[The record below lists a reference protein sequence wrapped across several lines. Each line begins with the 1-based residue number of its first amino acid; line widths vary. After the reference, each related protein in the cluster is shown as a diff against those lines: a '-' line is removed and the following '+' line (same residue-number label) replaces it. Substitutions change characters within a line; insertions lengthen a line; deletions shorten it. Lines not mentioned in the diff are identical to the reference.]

1 MNKPVKSHSAVLF
14 ACMAAFSFTNLH
26 AADPVETIKAGCS
39 KIATDKTGYDPS
51 KSSSSGST
59 VAKGAGAGAA
69 GGTVVRAIQG
79 KSLLKGA
86 AIGAAAGAGAGALK
100 SNNDKKKAVLDQDAY
115 ETEYNNC
122 LKKNGLVPDNVK

>member
-1 MNKPVKSHSAVLF
+1 MNSVRKVLSVTAV
-14 ACMAAFSFTNLH
+14 ACITATFTLNLH

-39 KIATDKTGYDPS
+39 KIATDKTGYDPA
-51 KSSSSGST
+51 KTSSSGST

-86 AIGAAAGAGAGALK
+86 AIGAAVGAGGGALK
-100 SNNDKKKAVLDQDAY
+100 SNKDKKKAVLSQDAFQ
-115 ETEYNNC
+115 TEYNSC
-122 LKKNGLVPDNVK
+122 LKKNGLVPENVK

>member
-1 MNKPVKSHSAVLF
+1 MKSTRRPLSVVLTIGLLSFSA
-14 ACMAAFSFTNLH
+14 TIH

-39 KIATDKTGYDPS
+39 KIATDKTGYNPAS
-51 KSSSSGST
+51 ANGNST
-59 VAKGAGAGAA
+59 VAKGAAAGAV
-69 GGTVVRAIQG
+69 GGTVVRAIGG

-100 SNNDKKKAVLDQDAY
+100 KNSDKKKAVLSQDAY

-122 LKKNGLVPDNVK
+122 LKKNGLVPENVE

>member
-1 MNKPVKSHSAVLF
+1 MTISQFSIVTLLFMSSSLYSA
-14 ACMAAFSFTNLH
+14 AY

-39 KIATDKTGYDPS
+39 KIASDKTGYDPS
-51 KSSSSGST
+51 KTSSSGST

-115 ETEYNNC
+115 EKEYESC
-122 LKKNGLVPDNVK
+122 LKKNGLVPENVK

>member
-1 MNKPVKSHSAVLF
+1 MHPYKSLYPLVMLSLTSLTSFQAHS
-14 ACMAAFSFTNLH
+14 
-26 AADPVETIKAGCS
+26 ADPVETIKAGCS
-39 KIATDKTGYDPS
+39 KIATDKTGYDPAS
-51 KSSSSGST
+51 SSSSGST

-115 ETEYNNC
+115 EKEYESC
-122 LKKNGLVPDNVK
+122 LKKNGLVPENVK

>member
-1 MNKPVKSHSAVLF
+1 MLF

-39 KIATDKTGYDPS
+39 KIATDKTGYAPS
-51 KSSSSGST
+51 KSSSGST
-59 VAKGAGAGAA
+59 VAKGAGAGAV

-100 SNNDKKKAVLDQDAY
+100 SNNDKKKSVLDQDAY
-115 ETEYNNC
+115 QTEYNNC
-122 LKKNGLVPDNVK
+122 LKKNGLVPDNAK

>member
-1 MNKPVKSHSAVLF
+1 MNSVRKVLSVTAV
-14 ACMAAFSFTNLH
+14 ACITATFTLNLH

-39 KIATDKTGYDPS
+39 KIATDKTGYDPA
-51 KSSSSGST
+51 KTSSSGST

-86 AIGAAAGAGAGALK
+86 AIGAAVGAGGGALK
-100 SNNDKKKAVLDQDAY
+100 SNKDKKKAVLSQDAFQ
-115 ETEYNNC
+115 TEYNSC
-122 LKKNGLVPDNVK
+122 LKKNGLVPENIK

>member
-1 MNKPVKSHSAVLF
+1 MNSVRKVLSVTAAACITVTF
-14 ACMAAFSFTNLH
+14 ALNLH

-39 KIATDKTGYDPS
+39 KIATDKTGYDPAKAAS
-51 KSSSSGST
+51 GGST

-86 AIGAAAGAGAGALK
+86 AIGAAVGAGGGALK
-100 SNNDKKKAVLDQDAY
+100 SNKDKKKAVLSQDAFQ
-115 ETEYNNC
+115 TEYNSC
-122 LKKNGLVPDNVK
+122 LKKNGLVPENVK